1 MISWGAICMALAGT
15 KNRETLIALRLLL
28 GGFEAGFVPCVFY
41 YLGTLYPHYMLGFRL
56 GLFAGMFSIAGAF
69 SNLFAYGIF
78 QIKSPLYKDWQL
90 LFLIEGGATILMSV
104 ITFFVLP
111 AKISSAWFLTPEQRI
126 HAERRMQ
133 IDNPHVDKDG
143 NQIEDDNKVTRQN
156 VKDAFSD
163 WRTLLIICCNIA
175 SVLPVSVF
183 SVFMPLI
190 VKGMGYKALKAN
202 LMSVSPFVV

>member
-1 MISWGAICMALAGT
+1 MGLAGI

-78 QIKSPLYKDWQL
+78 QIKSSLYKDWQL
-90 LFLIEGGATILMSV
+90 LFLIEGGATIFMSIV
-104 ITFFVLP
+104 TFFILP
-111 AKISSAWFLTPEQRI
+111 AKLSSAWFLTPEQRF

-156 VKDAFSD
+156 VMDAFSD